1 MVRTQMKKER
11 HKKLMAII
19 ESNPFIK
26 DDELA
31 GMLNVSV
38 ATIRTDR
45 RELGINEYRERI
57 QKMAKNRS
65 KNNTA
70 EIVDMELF
78 HDGVS
83 IVETKDAAVYEGT
96 DVRKG
101 QEMFGIAEDLA
112 LNIINTNR
120 ALICVANVKYIKEVH
135 RGERLIAK
143 IEVVRTKNSEYIVW
157 VKMRM
162 NRVEVFRS
170 KFKLSVKE

>member
-1 MVRTQMKKER
+1 MKKER
-11 HKKLMAII
+11 HKKLMSII
-19 ESNPFIK
+19 GSNPFIK

-31 GMLNVSV
+31 GMLKVSV

-45 RELGINEYRERI
+45 RELGINEYRERV
-57 QKMAKNRS
+57 QKMAKNAAG
-65 KNNTA
+65 KNPA

-83 IVETKDAAVYEGT
+83 IVETKDVATYDGT
-96 DVRKG
+96 DIIKG
-101 QEMFGIAEDLA
+101 QEMFGIAENLA
-112 LNIINTNR
+112 LNIINTNK

-135 RGERLIAK
+135 KGERLVAK
-143 IEVVRTKNSEYIVW
+143 IEVVRTKNSEYIGW

>member
-1 MVRTQMKKER
+1 MKKER
-11 HKKLMAII
+11 HKKLMSII
-19 ESNPFIK
+19 GRNPFIK

-31 GMLNVSV
+31 GMLKVSV

-45 RELGINEYRERI
+45 RELGINEYRERV
-57 QKMAKNRS
+57 QKMAKNAAG
-65 KNNTA
+65 KNPA

-83 IVETKDAAVYEGT
+83 IVETKDVATYDGT
-96 DVRKG
+96 DIIKG
-101 QEMFGIAEDLA
+101 QEMFGIAENLA
-112 LNIINTNR
+112 LNIINTNK

-135 RGERLIAK
+135 KGERLVAK

>member
-1 MVRTQMKKER
+1 M
-11 HKKLMAII
+11 
-19 ESNPFIK
+19 K

-31 GMLNVSV
+31 GMLKVSV

-45 RELGINEYRERI
+45 RELGINEYRERV
-57 QKMAKNRS
+57 QKMAKNAAG
-65 KNNTA
+65 KNPA

-83 IVETKDAAVYEGT
+83 IVETKDVATYDGT
-96 DVRKG
+96 DIIKG
-101 QEMFGIAEDLA
+101 QEMFGIAENLA
-112 LNIINTNR
+112 LNIINTNK

-135 RGERLIAK
+135 KGERLVAK

>member
-1 MVRTQMKKER
+1 MARTQIKKER
-11 HKKLMAII
+11 HKKLMSII
-19 ESNPFIK
+19 GSNPFIK

-31 GMLNVSV
+31 GMLKVSV

-45 RELGINEYRERI
+45 RELGINEYRERV
-57 QKMAKNRS
+57 QKMAKNAAG
-65 KNNTA
+65 KNPA

-83 IVETKDAAVYEGT
+83 IVETKDVATYDGT
-96 DVRKG
+96 DIIKG
-101 QEMFGIAEDLA
+101 QEMFGIAENLA
-112 LNIINTNR
+112 LNIINTNK

-135 RGERLIAK
+135 KGERLIAK

>member
-1 MVRTQMKKER
+1 MARTQMKKER
-11 HKKLMAII
+11 HKKLMSII
-19 ESNPFIK
+19 GSNPFIK

-31 GMLNVSV
+31 GMLKVSV

-45 RELGINEYRERI
+45 RELGINEYRERV
-57 QKMAKNRS
+57 QKMAKNAAG
-65 KNNTA
+65 KNPA

-83 IVETKDAAVYEGT
+83 IVETKDVATYDGT
-96 DVRKG
+96 DIIKG
-101 QEMFGIAEDLA
+101 QEMFGIAENLA
-112 LNIINTNR
+112 LNIINTNK

-135 RGERLIAK
+135 KGERLVAK

>member
-1 MVRTQMKKER
+1 MKKER
-11 HKKLMAII
+11 HKKLMSII
-19 ESNPFIK
+19 GSNPFIK

-31 GMLNVSV
+31 GMLKVSV

-45 RELGINEYRERI
+45 RELGINEYRERV
-57 QKMAKNRS
+57 QKMAKNAAG
-65 KNNTA
+65 KNPA

-83 IVETKDAAVYEGT
+83 IVETKDVATYDGT
-96 DVRKG
+96 DIIKG
-101 QEMFGIAEDLA
+101 QEMFGIAENLA
-112 LNIINTNR
+112 LNIINTNK

-135 RGERLIAK
+135 KGERLVAK
-143 IEVVRTKNSEYIVW
+143 IEVVRTENSEYIVW

>member
-1 MVRTQMKKER
+1 MKKER
-11 HKKLMAII
+11 HKKLMSII
-19 ESNPFIK
+19 GSNPFIK

-31 GMLNVSV
+31 GMLKVSV

-45 RELGINEYRERI
+45 RELGINEYRERV
-57 QKMAKNRS
+57 QKMAKNAAG
-65 KNNTA
+65 KNPA

-83 IVETKDAAVYEGT
+83 IVETKDVATYDGT
-96 DVRKG
+96 DIIKG
-101 QEMFGIAEDLA
+101 QEMFGIAENLA
-112 LNIINTNR
+112 MNIINTNK

-135 RGERLIAK
+135 KGERLVAK